1 MLRKPWNIIGF
12 ISHVLIYIPLN
23 PFISHYSMKQWSW
36 LEGCFHDRARW
47 RCQSLCAPCVART
60 WSSRDQGLA
69 SVPGWSV
76 MQAFGFIGRSHVL
89 GSITNFL
96 ACSTIANACFGNCG
110 WSTLF
115 WFPGAPGRSQSH
127 ASEWRKVCRQHAWFW
142 EICWLSTIGFRP
154 AILYRLAR
162 LVRSCRFHFQLLVS
176 RCNGCLFRHTTSCS
190 A

>member
-1 MLRKPWNIIGF
+1 
-12 ISHVLIYIPLN
+12 
-23 PFISHYSMKQWSW
+23 MKQWSW

-69 SVPGWSV
+69 SIPGWSV

-127 ASEWRKVCRQHAWFW
+127 ASEWRKVCRQHAWFCALLDW
-142 EICWLSTIGFRP
+142 CVHVGSISSCWFPGAMGVCFVTQPAAAPSAIGP
-154 AILYRLAR
+154 KWCPLPLWQW
-162 LVRSCRFHFQLLVS
+162 H
-176 RCNGCLFRHTTSCS
+176 
-190 A
+190 